1 MCSYF
6 HLPVQNIHL
15 TSGNYI
21 ILLNMEKVTVLLSTY
36 NGEKYLAEQ
45 LESLVAQQG
54 VEVELL
60 VRDDGSNDRTAAIL
74 DEWQER
80 GLLSWYRTANM
91 GPGKSFMH
99 LLQTANAG
107 GYYAFCD
114 QDDVW
119 LSNKLQITMEKM
131 KEVELANPGKPVIVH
146 TDMNVVDEKLNVV
159 HDSFWR
165 SSGLRPDVLRTFPFL
180 CICNCVNGCT
190 IVMNNTARELILN
203 KYVEHDVIIHDVIS
217 ALTVA
222 YHGGVIEYVDAPT
235 VLYRQ
240 HSDNVVGAVSYS
252 KWGAIKNR
260 MSNIGSVMRKNI
272 RLFKDV
278 NTIGRISVCS
288 YLYHKV
294 KYMLMR

>member
-1 MCSYF
+1 
-6 HLPVQNIHL
+6 
-15 TSGNYI
+15 
-21 ILLNMEKVTVLLSTY
+21 MEKVTVLLSTY
-36 NGEKYLAEQ
+36 NGEKYLPRQ

-60 VRDDGSNDRTAAIL
+60 VRDDGSQDTTTAIL
-74 DEWQER
+74 DEWQNK
-80 GLLSWYRTANM
+80 GLLSWYKTANL
-91 GPGKSFMH
+91 GPGKSFME
-99 LLQTANAG
+99 LLQTAKAG
-107 GYYAFCD
+107 SYYAFCD

-119 LSNKLQITMEKM
+119 LPNKLRVTMDKM

-146 TDMNVVDEKLNVV
+146 TDMHVVDENLNII

-165 SSGLRPDVLRTFPFL
+165 SSGLRPDILRTFPFL

-190 IVMNNTARELILN
+190 IVMNDIARKLILD

-222 YHGGVIEYVDAPT
+222 YHGGIIDYVNLPT

-240 HSDNVVGAVSYS
+240 HSSNVVGAMSYS
-252 KWGAIKNR
+252 KWSAIKNR
-260 MSNIGSVMRKNI
+260 ISNIGSVVRKNI
-272 RLFKDV
+272 RLFRDV
-278 NTIGRISVCS
+278 NTIGKIGVCS